1 LLMRDSASIGTGSL
15 ISVTSLANGYLH
27 RAIMAGQCGENDV
40 LRQEAIAEQ
49 LGASRDP
56 VREALK
62 QLESGGL
69 VVQRPRR
76 GCVVTSL
83 DPAEIEDVF
92 DVRVVLEERAAFLA
106 AAKRGPRDVDLA
118 ETSVRAVHELGNAT
132 PRDFAAIREHHAVFH
147 RTTLSASGR
156 PRLMRAITM
165 QSNLVERYVRIGA
178 SLRRHCGAVP
188 EEHERIFSAFQ
199 AGDSALCASKTR
211 RQARN
216 SCQRLLEV
224 LKDRRP

>member
-1 LLMRDSASIGTGSL
+1 
-15 ISVTSLANGYLH
+15 
-27 RAIMAGQCGENDV
+27 
-40 LRQEAIAEQ
+40 
-49 LGASRDP
+49 
-56 VREALK
+56 
-62 QLESGGL
+62 
-69 VVQRPRR
+69 
-76 GCVVTSL
+76 VTSL

-118 ETSVRAVHELGNAT
+118 ETSVRAMHELGNAT

-156 PRLMRAITM
+156 PHLMRAITM

-178 SLRRHCGAVP
+178 SLRRHCEAVH
-188 EEHERIFSAFQ
+188 EAHERILSAFR
-199 AGDSALCASKTR
+199 AGDSALCAGETR
-211 RQARN
+211 RHAHN
-216 SCQRLLEV
+216 SCQRLLEA